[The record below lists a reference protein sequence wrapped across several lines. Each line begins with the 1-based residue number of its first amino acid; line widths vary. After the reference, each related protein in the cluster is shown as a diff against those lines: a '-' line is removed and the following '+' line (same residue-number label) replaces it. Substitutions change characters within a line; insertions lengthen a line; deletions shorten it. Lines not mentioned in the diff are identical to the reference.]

1 MPEGDQAMRRQLLLV
16 TAAAVA
22 ALGLA
27 RTQGTVTYILTSGE
41 RVSGAIASS
50 SEASPAMPRGE
61 LNLERANGE
70 ELSFGMEQVAVIDYA
85 GGTPSSEELAALP
98 AAEGEQMVMFR
109 DGNFWHGRFEDLRP
123 RELRFRVTGRLE
135 VVSVGQIS
143 RIYLNPNRAKELLGA
158 GAGRQTQQPGG
169 RAVVRGWQGM
179 EAGPIAV
186 PATQA
191 WTNSGLTVRRG
202 DRLQFTATGQIRLN
216 SAMTSTP
223 AGLPGARPRGLP
235 LQNQP
240 FGMLIAKIGDERAFP
255 IGTGTEPI
263 AMNANGTLWFGIN
276 DANVA
281 DNDGEF
287 VVHVRRGR

>member
-1 MPEGDQAMRRQLLLV
+1 MTRRLLLGTV
-16 TAAAVA
+16 AVAA

-27 RTQGTVTYILTSGE
+27 RAQGTVTYVLMNGE

-61 LNLERANGE
+61 LNLERADGE
-70 ELSFGMEQVAVIDYA
+70 ELSFGLEQVAVIDYT
-85 GGTPSSEELAALP
+85 GDTPSEKELASLP
-98 AAEGEQMVMFR
+98 ADEGEMMVMFR
-109 DGNFWHGRFEDLRP
+109 DGNFWRGRFEDLRP

-135 VVSVGQIS
+135 VVPVERIS
-143 RIYLNPNRAKELLGA
+143 RIYLNPNRAREIFGQRA
-158 GAGRQTQQPGG
+158 AAQPGA
-169 RAVVRGWQGM
+169 RTQSGWQGM

-186 PATQA
+186 TATQA

-202 DRLQFTATGQIRLN
+202 DRLEFTATGQIQLN

-240 FGMLIAKIGDERAFP
+240 FGMLIAKVGDERAFP
-255 IGTGTEPI
+255 IGTNTQPI
-263 AMNANGTLWFGIN
+263 AMNGDGVLWFGIN
-276 DANVA
+276 DTNVA
-281 DNDGEF
+281 DNSGEF